1 MHNDAANGRWLH
13 FGNDEFYVAIQQNAD
28 HEKKRDISY
37 KHDGMNH
44 LGFVVTELESILNR
58 LTEAGYAISEASG
71 MLSHPYRRRVY
82 LFDGNGFEREFVE
95 YRSSAADQ
103 RNDYSV

>member
-44 LGFVVTELESILNR
+44 LGFVVTELESDSQSPDRGGIRYIGGLR
-58 LTEAGYAISEASG
+58 DA
-71 MLSHPYRRRVY
+71 
-82 LFDGNGFEREFVE
+82 
-95 YRSSAADQ
+95 
-103 RNDYSV
+103 